1 MKVRVKRTNWAEH
14 QRIWWDLPNFIK
26 ILVGGFGCGKTWVG
40 SLRAIY
46 LSYLNSGILGM
57 YVSPT
62 FPIAE
67 LTTIPIIKDILS
79 RLEQDYTYNQTKH
92 IFHILRWDGFIKI
105 ASGDDPVSLKGGN
118 MAWAGID
125 EPFVQKRLVFEEVQ
139 RRVRHPLAKH
149 KEIFM
154 TGTPEELGW
163 GYDLCMNTEKNYD
176 VGFVYG
182 KTKDN
187 LFLGG
192 ENGDYYKGLFAA
204 YSEQQRKAYLEG
216 NFLNL
221 MQGRVYGE
229 FDRDKN
235 IYKLPRHEA
244 FDICA
249 GLDFNVDYMTA
260 EIFYNMGSGVHFFDE
275 LRMANTNTFE
285 LAEKLR
291 QKYANITI
299 YPDPTGGARK
309 TSSQKTDF
317 EILKSYGYNVCARQ
331 RVEVRDRI
339 NAVNRMFRLK
349 RASIEPGTCP
359 WLVKDLERDVWKS
372 GDIDKTEPTLTHA
385 GDAAGYAIEYLYP
398 VNETRISYYPR

>member
-1 MKVRVKRTNWAEH
+1 MKIRVKRTNWAEH
-14 QRIWWDLPNFIK
+14 QRTWWDLPNFIK

-62 FPIAE
+62 FAIAE

>member
-1 MKVRVKRTNWAEH
+1 
-14 QRIWWDLPNFIK
+14 
-26 ILVGGFGCGKTWVG
+26 
-40 SLRAIY
+40 
-46 LSYLNSGILGM
+46 
-57 YVSPT
+57 
-62 FPIAE
+62 
-67 LTTIPIIKDILS
+67 
-79 RLEQDYTYNQTKH
+79 
-92 IFHILRWDGFIKI
+92 
-105 ASGDDPVSLKGGN
+105 
-118 MAWAGID
+118 
-125 EPFVQKRLVFEEVQ
+125 
-139 RRVRHPLAKH
+139 
-149 KEIFM
+149 
-154 TGTPEELGW
+154 
-163 GYDLCMNTEKNYD
+163 
-176 VGFVYG
+176 VYG

-260 EIFYNMGSGVHFFDE
+260 EIFYNMGNGVYFFDE

-285 LAEKLR
+285 LAERLR

-299 YPDPTGGARK
+299 FPDPTGGARK

-317 EILKSYGYNVCARQ
+317 EILKSYGYNIRARQ
-331 RVEVRDRI
+331 RVEVRDRV

-349 RASIEPGTCP
+349 RASIEPNTCP